1 MRKPKNVKNQLKEK
15 LKELSKLEQ
24 NYFDARDFENLEKV
38 VLEHNELLV
47 KKMKLT
53 PEERESRE
61 SLREGFDL
69 KEHLIAR
76 GFGKEFGFEEE

>member
-1 MRKPKNVKNQLKEK
+1 MRKPKNIKNQLKEK

-24 NYFDARDFENLEKV
+24 KYFDERDFNNLEKV

-53 PEERESRE
+53 PEERAKRE
-61 SLREGFDL
+61 SLKEGFNL
-69 KEHLIAR
+69 KEHLISR
-76 GFGKEFGFEEE
+76 GFGRDFGFED